1 MSKSRISRRDFQSL
15 ERRRFRAARLLKK
28 GLSQA
33 EVARLVG
40 VHRQSVN
47 RWAKTLQ
54 REGMEGLHKAG
65 RAGRK
70 PRLSAEDFAALE
82 RGLVAGAQA
91 CGYPTALWTSQ
102 RVARLIEQQ
111 SGVKYHPD
119 HVCRILAKLRW
130 SCQRPVGR
138 ALERNE
144 AAIANW
150 KKRRWPE
157 IKKKRAPKAGPSSSS
172 MKAG

>member
-1 MSKSRISRRDFQSL
+1 
-15 ERRRFRAARLLKK
+15 
-28 GLSQA
+28 
-33 EVARLVG
+33 
-40 VHRQSVN
+40 
-47 RWAKTLQ
+47 
-54 REGMEGLHKAG
+54 
-65 RAGRK
+65 
-70 PRLSAEDFAALE
+70 LSAEDFAALE
-82 RGLVAGAQA
+82 QGLVAGPQA

-144 AAIANW
+144 AAIAHW
-150 KKRRWPE
+150 R
-157 IKKKRAPKAGPSSSS
+157 
-172 MKAG
+172 